1 MTMDDINSLLE
12 TNNEKIKDLQ
22 EKIKVRSENKYKKF
36 TELKNLLIELTNS
49 EKLYYDCRTL
59 LAFGYPDEFDDENRA
74 KIEAIMPS
82 LDKYIKTIRQ
92 KLEEFKLEE

>member
-1 MTMDDINSLLE
+1 MTREEINSLLE
-12 TNNEKIKDLQ
+12 TNNEKIKDIQ
-22 EKIKVRSENKYKKF
+22 VKIKAKSDDKYEKF
-36 TELKNLLIELTNS
+36 TELKNLLVELANS
-49 EKLYYDCRTL
+49 EKLYYDYRTL
-59 LAFGYPDEFDDENRA
+59 LAFAYPDELDDVNRA

>member
-1 MTMDDINSLLE
+1 MTREEINSLLE

-22 EKIKVRSENKYKKF
+22 VKIKAKSDDKYEKF
-36 TELKNLLIELTNS
+36 TELKNLLVELANS
-49 EKLYYDCRTL
+49 EKLYYDYRTL
-59 LAFGYPDEFDDENRA
+59 LAFAYPDELDDVNRA

>member
-1 MTMDDINSLLE
+1 MTIDEINSLLE

-22 EKIKVRSENKYKKF
+22 EKIKAKSEDKYEKF
-36 TELKNLLIELTNS
+36 TELKNLLVKLANS
-49 EKLYYDCRTL
+49 EKLYYDYRTL
-59 LAFGYPDEFDDENRA
+59 LAFAYPDELDDENRA

-92 KLEEFKLEE
+92 RLEEFKLEE